1 MGFRSYYL
9 LPRICSKCQKKTFI
23 LKDINICKNCLRAE
37 IREAIRNSR
46 YTEEDLNRDLED
58 CKKYEKKRLEKYFNA
73 LDSINDLED

>member
-1 MGFRSYYL
+1 MGLRSYYI
-9 LPRICSKCQKKTFI
+9 LPKICSKCQKKTFI
-23 LKDINICKNCLRAE
+23 LRNTNICKNCLRAE

-58 CKKYEKKRLEKYFNA
+58 YKKHAQERLEKYFNA